1 MPGVSA
7 KRGAGSLAGERASAA
22 LARKISLL
30 GRRLAARAGG
40 PTTAAHVQSEN
51 AKLFLRGP

>member
-7 KRGAGSLAGERASAA
+7 KRGACNLAGERASAA

-30 GRRLAARAGG
+30 GRRLAAGG